1 MAMDAL
7 PPYRI
12 MTRPQAAALF
22 CAIAALGA
30 AVVWVSNIWIGNYL
44 EHIDSL
50 RRTSPQAALAA
61 MIVHLKILALIQIPP
76 LAAFTAF
83 MIWYA
88 RRAIDSQSLPP
99 VGAWIVAG
107 QRIRT
112 GDDAVRYARIL
123 LALTSVI
130 AVAGTIA
137 IIYVY
142 VVAVSLG
149 APPAA

>member
-1 MAMDAL
+1 MDAL
-7 PPYRI
+7 PPYRV

-22 CAIAALGA
+22 GAIAALGA
-30 AVVWVSNIWIGNYL
+30 TLVWLSNMWIRSHL
-44 EHIDSL
+44 EHIDAL
-50 RRTSPQAALAA
+50 RRTSPQAAIAA
-61 MIVHLKILALIQIPP
+61 MITHLKILALIQVPP

-99 VGAWIVAG
+99 VGAWIVVG
-107 QRIRT
+107 QRVRT
-112 GDDAVRYARIL
+112 GVDAVRYARIL
-123 LALTSVI
+123 LALTGVI
-130 AVAGTIA
+130 AVAGAIA

-149 APPAA
+149 TRPAT